1 METTADEPALAARV
15 AFNITAQPMAAA
27 ALETAL
33 AVVAAVIQVV
43 APEATTL
50 QVAMGTVAAAVDR
63 ITQLGL
69 ITRTRL
75 YSRAQML
82 AAL

>member
-1 METTADEPALAARV
+1 
-15 AFNITAQPMAAA
+15 
-27 ALETAL
+27 L